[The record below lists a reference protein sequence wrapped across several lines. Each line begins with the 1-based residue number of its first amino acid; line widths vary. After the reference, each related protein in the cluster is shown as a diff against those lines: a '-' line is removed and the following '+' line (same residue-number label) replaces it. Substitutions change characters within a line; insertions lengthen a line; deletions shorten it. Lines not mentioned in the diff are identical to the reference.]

1 MTSAMMEKTGTAAR
15 EEKHW
20 THTRWMMYQ
29 LLSDFIIYRPSVHL
43 VMKWRGKLKRLEWQC
58 EAFDRFK
65 AIISGPDAD
74 SLADFCKRETQ
85 EYDRLLE
92 RRQAAVPL
100 REALYTDCGSEL
112 SAVRASAEYDRA
124 GVILNKTAGE
134 KDDELSVELEFMA
147 VLAER
152 LTEQGVRS
160 KTECDQ
166 LMRTQLGF
174 VKRHMRVWVP
184 PFCGELR
191 KHTDSPLYLALC
203 ALMEELMVSDYAWL
217 GEQVAE

>member
-1 MTSAMMEKTGTAAR
+1 MMEKTGAAAR
-15 EEKHW
+15 QEKNW

-43 VMKWRGKLKRLEWQC
+43 VMKWRSKLRQTQWPC

-65 AIISGPDAD
+65 TIISEPDTD
-74 SLADFCKRETQ
+74 SLASFCKNETR

-92 RRQAAVPL
+92 RGRAIVPL
-100 REALYTDCGSEL
+100 REAWYANCEAEL

-147 VLAER
+147 VLSER

-160 KTECDQ
+160 KAECEALVRAQ
-166 LMRTQLGF
+166 AGF
-174 VKRHMRVWVP
+174 VKRHMQAWVS
-184 PFCGELR
+184 PFCAELR
-191 KHTDSPLYLALC
+191 KQTDSPLYSSLC
-203 ALMEELMVSDYAWL
+203 ALMEELIACDQVWL
-217 GEQVAE
+217 DGQISE

>member
-1 MTSAMMEKTGTAAR
+1 MTSAMMEKTGAAAR
-15 EEKHW
+15 EEQNW

-43 VMKWRGKLKRLEWQC
+43 VMKWRSKLKRVEWPC

-65 AIISGPDAD
+65 ATISEPDAA
-74 SLADFCKRETQ
+74 SLAAFCKGETR

-92 RRQAAVPL
+92 RRQAIVPL
-100 REALYTDCGSEL
+100 REAWYAECEAER

-160 KTECDQ
+160 EAECEALVRAQ
-166 LMRTQLGF
+166 SGF
-174 VKRHMRVWVP
+174 VKRHMQVWVP
-184 PFCGELR
+184 PFCAELR
-191 KHTDSPLYLALC
+191 KQTDSPLYSSLC
-203 ALMEELMVSDYAWL
+203 ALMEELTACDQAWL
-217 GEQVAE
+217 DGQISE